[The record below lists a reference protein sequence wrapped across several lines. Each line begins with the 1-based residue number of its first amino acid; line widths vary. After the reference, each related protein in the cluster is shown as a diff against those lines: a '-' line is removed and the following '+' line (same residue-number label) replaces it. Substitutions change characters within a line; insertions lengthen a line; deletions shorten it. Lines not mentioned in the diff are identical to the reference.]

1 MFLEFIKGIGY
12 ASSEDQFKERVEAL
26 RKFNVYND
34 HETLKNYVE
43 NTWLSYTF
51 RLVQAFRKLQ
61 AINIV
66 NNNNGI

>member
-12 ASSEDQFKERVEAL
+12 ASSEDRFKERVEAL

-43 NTWLSYTF
+43 NTWLSYTS